1 MKILSQII
9 IVVFVALSLFIMRDD
24 VFSAINKISTYLDK
38 NVKQSIVIKSVGKQE
53 VPLPGKVEEP
63 GALRVVDSILN
74 PSAKNSLTKEG
85 VIAAT
90 NNNRKD
96 VANLPALIEN
106 SKLDISAQN
115 KLTDMFTKQYFEH
128 TSPSGVSISNLGE
141 QVGYEYILIGENL
154 AMGNF
159 KNDGALLDAWMASP
173 GHRAN
178 ILNTHYTEI
187 GVAVGRGKF
196 EGKDTWMAV
205 QHFGAPRSICPSIDQ
220 VLYGVININQT
231 ELDKMGSDLMTRLS
245 TINKNVVSEGSTLH
259 EQINNYNSLINIYNN
274 LIKITKEKIADYNKQ
289 ISAFNLCV
297 SGNQ

>member
-24 VFSAINKISTYLDK
+24 VFSAINKVSTYLDK
-38 NVKQSIVIKSVGKQE
+38 NIKQSNVIKSVGKQE

-74 PSAKNSLTKEG
+74 PSAKDSLTKEG
-85 VIAAT
+85 VIAYT
-90 NNNRKD
+90 NKNRKD
-96 VANLPALIEN
+96 VAGLPALVEN

-115 KLTDMFTKQYFEH
+115 KLVDMFTKQYFEH

-159 KNDGALLDAWMASP
+159 KNDGALLDAWMASI

-187 GVAVGRGKF
+187 GVAVGKGKF
-196 EGKDTWMAV
+196 EGKDTWIAV
-205 QHFGAPRSICPSIDQ
+205 QHFGAPRSICPSLDQ

-231 ELDKMGSDLMTRLS
+231 ELDKMGSDLTTRLS

-274 LIKITKEKIADYNKQ
+274 LIKSTKEKIAEYNKQ
-289 ISAFNLCV
+289 ISAFNICV

>member
-9 IVVFVALSLFIMRDD
+9 IVVFVALSLFVMRDD
-24 VFSAINKISTYLDK
+24 VFSVLNKASTYLDK
-38 NVKQSIVIKSVGKQE
+38 NVKQNVVGKLTTKQE
-53 VPLPGKVEEP
+53 VPLQGKVEEP

-74 PSAKNSLTKEG
+74 PSAKNSITKDG

-90 NNNRKD
+90 NKNRKD
-96 VANLPALIEN
+96 VAGLQPLVEN

-115 KLTDMFTKQYFEH
+115 KLMDMFAKQYFEH
-128 TSPSGVSISNLGE
+128 TSPSGVSINNLGE

-159 KNDGALLDAWMASP
+159 KSDGALLDAWMASP

-178 ILNTHYTEI
+178 ILNARYTEI

-205 QHFGAPRSICPSIDQ
+205 QHFGAPRSICPPIDQ
-220 VLYGVININQT
+220 VLFGVISINQT

-259 EQINNYNSLINIYNN
+259 EQIDKYNSLINIYNN
-274 LIKITKEKIADYNKQ
+274 LIKNTKEKIAEYNKQ
-289 ISAFNLCV
+289 ISLFNKCV
-297 SGNQ
+297 LGNQ